1 MDKEIVVCLYNE
13 YSSTIKLNELPEY
26 LQYELYL
33 KVMLTKRIQAQK
45 LHIVSFNL
53 YEISPQIL
61 GEPLNTGS
69 SFVVAW
75 GFTSNT

>member
-26 LQYELYL
+26 LQYELCL

-45 LHIVSFNL
+45 LHIVSF
-53 YEISPQIL
+53 II
-61 GEPLNTGS
+61 
-69 SFVVAW
+69 
-75 GFTSNT
+75 